1 MTKRE
6 TETLEAHFEQ
16 ARATPPQMPA
26 GMMDRLIADALAAQ
40 PAPALGGWRGFWRA
54 IGGAP
59 ALGGLITATA
69 VGFWIGVA
77 PPSGLPDVATQ
88 IITGGDDY
96 IVADATSLDT
106 YTSDLTAFGWDL
118 DEG

>member
-1 MTKRE
+1 MRGGT
-6 TETLEAHFEQ
+6 
-16 ARATPPQMPA
+16 ARPC
-26 GMMDRLIADALAAQ
+26 DRGLAWVLARHRRRTCLGRADHRNGCRVLD
-40 PAPALGGWRGFWRA
+40 RGC
-54 IGGAP
+54 
-59 ALGGLITATA
+59 
-69 VGFWIGVA
+69 

>member
-16 ARATPPQMPA
+16 ARATPPQ
-26 GMMDRLIADALAAQ
+26 
-40 PAPALGGWRGFWRA
+40 
-54 IGGAP
+54 
-59 ALGGLITATA
+59 
-69 VGFWIGVA
+69 
-77 PPSGLPDVATQ
+77 SGLPDVATQ